1 MKSNVGGMDKIARI
15 VIGVA
20 LVVLAAMGQI
30 GVWGYIGIVPILTGL
45 FNFCPAYSLLGMNT
59 CSIRK
64 NT

>member
-30 GVWGYIGIVPILTGL
+30 GVWGYIGIVSILTGL